1 MKSNTCKRL
10 GRIALGMIFLLNPS
24 ITVIDFLPDFIGC
37 ALIISGLS
45 QLRDISDSLEEA
57 RLNFLRLFWVSLS
70 HIPAFMLMVFIS
82 ASFLNEK
89 TSILVFSFVY
99 GVIEFILIN
108 NALGSTIDGLVYVG
122 ERYNG
127 DACFYEKKRN
137 GSTLDVSHLRFFST
151 VFLLVSKGLSVAPN
165 LVYLYDTSLGYGDVL
180 TEFAVN
186 PVNFIG
192 PITAICFI
200 PALVVGIVWARRMY
214 MYVRGIGRDSEFMS
228 RVDEV
233 LSSKAIENTPV
244 YKYRRTSTV
253 VCILTAAFICS
264 FDFYIDEFN
273 IIPDVITALLLLAAA
288 FYMSAKFKVGKM
300 PVLAAAAYT
309 LSEIYMLFVSVDFAS
324 HFKFSDVGRVLEAD
338 GAFMTYFGVLC
349 FSEVLFVV
357 CVGMVL
363 LAYNKVLLHGF
374 ESAVREGHRR
384 AGRDVFYESHKKR
397 NIAAC
402 VFALASSA
410 CHVVQIFSMGDM
422 KRILLDKNSYT
433 DASGIYA
440 PSLEGFWMVSI
451 LSCAVFVVYAVYTL
465 TKAKEELKERLYI
478 I

>member
-1 MKSNTCKRL
+1 MKSNTSKKL
-10 GRIALGMIFLLNPS
+10 GRIALGMIFLLNPN
-24 ITVIDFLPDFIGC
+24 ITVVDFLPDFIGC

-45 QLRDISDSLEEA
+45 QLRDISDSLEDA

-108 NALGSTIDGLVYVG
+108 NALCSTIDGLVYVG

-127 DACFYEKKRN
+127 DACFYETKKS
-137 GSTLDVSHLRFFST
+137 GKQLDVSHLRFFTT
-151 VFLLVSKGLSVAPN
+151 VFLLVSKGLSIAPN

-200 PALVVGIVWARRMY
+200 PALVVGIVWARRIY
-214 MYVRGIGRDSEFMS
+214 RYVRGISRDIEFIS

-233 LSSKAIENTPV
+233 LSNKAIENTPV
-244 YKYRRTSTV
+244 YKYRRTSTI
-253 VCILTAAFICS
+253 VCILVAAFICS

-273 IIPDVITALLLLAAA
+273 IIPDVVTALLLLGAAL
-288 FYMSAKFKVGKM
+288 YMSAKLKIGKA
-300 PVLAAAAYT
+300 PVLAAVVYT
-309 LSEIYMLFVSVDFAS
+309 LSEICMLLVSVDFVS

-338 GAFMTYFGVLC
+338 GAFMTYLGVLC
-349 FSEVLFVV
+349 VSEILFVV
-357 CVGMVL
+357 CVGTILV
-363 LAYNKVLLHGF
+363 AYNKVLLHGF
-374 ESAVREGHRR
+374 ASAVREGHKR
-384 AGRDVFYESHKKR
+384 AGCDVFYESHKKR
-397 NIAAC
+397 NIAVC
-402 VFALASSA
+402 VAALLSSA

-440 PSLEGFWMVSI
+440 PSLEGFWMISL
-451 LSCAVFVVYAVYTL
+451 LSCAVFAVLGIYTL